1 MRADRL
7 KALIEPNQPLVLK
20 LPPNAPPGAVDVIL
34 LYANESTAPEPFP
47 TLAEFNTWL
56 RQQPPS
62 GRTRE
67 EIDQALAAERDAWE

>member
-7 KALIEPNQPLVLK
+7 KARIEPNTPLILD
-20 LPPNAPPGAVDVIL
+20 LPPDAPPGEVDVIL
-34 LYANESTAPEPFP
+34 LYPNETTAPAPFVSM
-47 TLAEFNTWL
+47 AEFNAWL

-67 EIDQALAAERDAWE
+67 EIDRELAAERDAWE